1 MRRPCGRHAQGCVSL
16 DRCDITDGQMREGSR
31 ISGIGQN
38 LYFSGPLCVVQ
49 GLGRP
54 GYGQI
59 ERSLADG
66 DPAGEGE
73 RRDRRP
79 VTDNVS
85 TERAYHRLR
94 FVVFP
99 APEQSSR
106 KRACGSY
113 APVLVTRRLGRR
125 NGCPK
130 NRLGIFHPGE
140 LDRHQAS
147 LNRDVDQS
155 RTVPG
160 QAQAVRRLGRGR
172 PAPRATGPDAQANR
186 LATTSPQPRKTSL
199 CVSIEPRPPDATF
212 VRQARAFHSRSGV
225 RKP

>member
-1 MRRPCGRHAQGCVSL
+1 AGWGHLPDTSEESQGRRVTACETERFNQEDPPSNREERIVRRPCGGHAQGCVSL
-16 DRCDITDGQMREGSR
+16 DRCDITDGQMRKGSR

-38 LYFSGPLCVVQ
+38 LYFSGPLCVLQ

-59 ERSLADG
+59 ERSLADS

-85 TERAYHRLR
+85 TERAYHRARLVG
-94 FVVFP
+94 FA

-113 APVLVTRRLGRR
+113 APVLIMGRLGCR
-125 NGCPK
+125 NG
-130 NRLGIFHPGE
+130 
-140 LDRHQAS
+140 
-147 LNRDVDQS
+147 
-155 RTVPG
+155 
-160 QAQAVRRLGRGR
+160 
-172 PAPRATGPDAQANR
+172 
-186 LATTSPQPRKTSL
+186 
-199 CVSIEPRPPDATF
+199 
-212 VRQARAFHSRSGV
+212 
-225 RKP
+225 

>member
-1 MRRPCGRHAQGCVSL
+1 VTACATKRFNQEEPASNREERIVRRPCGRHAQGCVSL
-16 DRCDITDGQMREGSR
+16 DRCDITDGQMRKGSR

-38 LYFSGPLCVVQ
+38 LYFSGPLCVLQ

-113 APVLVTRRLGRR
+113 APVLITRRLGRR

-140 LDRHQAS
+140 LDRNQAS

-160 QAQAVRRLGRGR
+160 RAQAVRGSVEDGLRLAQ
-172 PAPRATGPDAQANR
+172 PAPTHKQ
-186 LATTSPQPRKTSL
+186 TS
-199 CVSIEPRPPDATF
+199 
-212 VRQARAFHSRSGV
+212 
-225 RKP
+225 